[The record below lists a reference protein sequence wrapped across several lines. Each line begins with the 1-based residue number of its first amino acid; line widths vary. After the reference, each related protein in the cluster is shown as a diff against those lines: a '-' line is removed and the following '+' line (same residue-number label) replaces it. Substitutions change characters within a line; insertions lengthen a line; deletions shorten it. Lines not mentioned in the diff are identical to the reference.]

1 MKSVFFLLIFAGF
14 TLFAC
19 QDDTAPD
26 TCANLQEGKIT
37 GQDYRKCACCGGW
50 FLQTADTTYMFVSLP
65 EGSDID
71 LQNATFPIPVKFD
84 FTPDSSICNGFLN
97 RIILTHIEVQ

>member
-1 MKSVFFLLIFAGF
+1 MKSVFFLLLFAGI

-19 QDDTAPD
+19 QDDTASG
-26 TCANLQEGKIT
+26 TSCNLNEGQII
-37 GQDYRKCACCGGW
+37 GQDFRKCSCCGGW
-50 FLQTADTTYMFVSLP
+50 FLQTADTTFMFISLP

-84 FTPDSSICNGFLN
+84 YIPDSSICNGFLN
-97 RIILTHIEVQ
+97 RIILTHIEEL

>member
-26 TCANLQEGKIT
+26 TCSNLHKGKIT
-37 GQDYRKCACCGGW
+37 GQDYRKCVCCGGW

-84 FTPDSSICNGFLN
+84 FTPDSSICNGLCN
-97 RIILTHIEVQ
+97 LSLLSLSQVQ